1 MADKDASGKP
11 EERARRASRRTRQNL
26 AVATIALVVPIAV
39 ALVLL
44 AESEAGLVRIAF
56 FNLHLAEPRGALAV
70 GFGLGFALAATVAL
84 SRFVADR
91 RASASLFCLPPAFL
105 AATTLAAAIA
115 WMPDPLANMPD
126 LTFGDRARA
135 AASALMLRAS
145 LFDAGLL
152 VASISLGVAA
162 LSLRPGRVTASINK
176 DKRPLAALVVATL
189 SFPAAA
195 LVARLLGKDDLG
207 RDAVGSWIAALP
219 AGMGLVAVVLG
230 ASRTNRGD
238 GYAATRLLAA
248 ACAGI
253 GGVLLAALAP
263 AMGEVIAISTPG
275 TTLSEL
281 GHAARGLR
289 RTTVE
294 LAATG
299 AIFALPIVLT
309 TLVAMP
315 PRGLSGALSRA
326 RPALLVTFLLA
337 LAPALFVL
345 PTNAALRH
353 IESLVA
359 DQTRLA
365 ANPGVTIA
373 DPSLPAGALVVD
385 LASPFPTELPP
396 TAPTRIVLGFQF
408 APARWED
415 GVPARF
421 DGLDESTYDL
431 LVDGP
436 YLSAP
441 LRVTLPD
448 PRVGARILVPALP
461 IAPPLLGPAEPIQ
474 TDPEALSH
482 PSPDHLD
489 VDATSPDRFVLQW
502 RIEDIVKA
510 LRRVPREDASAD
522 GLRYPALTVAMQE
535 MWRAHGVHR
544 DPQDRK
550 RDRVMLRL
558 SPGTSLEKVR
568 AVVAAVLSLE
578 RTTKTPHGEERSGPL
593 FEVTVAEPLAPR
605 PQMQLPPPAT
615 PEDPGTETKTQ
626 EEPAETEYFGK
637 LARED
642 ADARLA
648 VLRAEVEACY
658 EDHVGAHGPER
669 LEPTVRF
676 VVGADGLVGQVRIH
690 MPGHD
695 IYAADSERVAPFT
708 RCVNRATRRLTFP
721 EPEDGAYATI
731 KTSFHLGPLP
741 EKTPGFSAGPP

>member
-1 MADKDASGKP
+1 MADKDASGSP

-44 AESEAGLVRIAF
+44 AESEAGLVRVAF

-105 AATTLAAAIA
+105 AATTLATAIA
-115 WMPDPLANMPD
+115 WMPDPLAKMPD
-126 LTFGDRARA
+126 LAFGDRARA

-152 VASISLGVAA
+152 VASISLGIAA
-162 LSLRPGRVTASINK
+162 LALRPQRATASINK

-189 SFPAAA
+189 SLLAAA
-195 LVARLLGKDDLG
+195 LFARFLGKDDLG
-207 RDAVGSWIAALP
+207 RDAVGSWVAALP

-281 GHAARGLR
+281 DRAARGLR

-294 LAATG
+294 LAAAG
-299 AIFALPIVLT
+299 ALFAVPIVLT

-353 IESLVA
+353 IESLIV

-396 TAPTRIVLGFQF
+396 TTPAYVVLGWQF

-415 GVPARF
+415 GVPVRL
-421 DGLDESTYDL
+421 DGLEESTYDL
-431 LVDGP
+431 LLDGP

-441 LRVTLPD
+441 LRVSLPD
-448 PRVGARILVPALP
+448 PRIGARITMPAIPL
-461 IAPPLLGPAEPIQ
+461 APPHLGPAEP
-474 TDPEALSH
+474 THVDPEAAIL
-482 PSPDHLD
+482 PPTGYLD
-489 VDATSPDRFVLQW
+489 VDATAPDTFVLQW
-502 RIEDIVKA
+502 RIADIAKVQ
-510 LRRVPREDASAD
+510 RRVPREDAD
-522 GLRYPALTVAMQE
+522 GQRYPTLTAAVHE
-535 MWRAHGVHR
+535 MWTAHGAHR

-550 RDRVMLRL
+550 RDRVMIRL
-558 SPGTSLEKVR
+558 SPRSSLAKAH
-568 AVVAAVLSLE
+568 AVIAAVLSLE
-578 RTTKTPHGEERSGPL
+578 RTIKTSHGEERSIPL

-605 PQMQLPPPAT
+605 PQMQLPPPAA
-615 PEDPGTETKTQ
+615 PEDPERETET
-626 EEPAETEYFGK
+626 ETETSEQPEVLSFFGK
-637 LARED
+637 LGRED

-648 VLRAEVEACY
+648 VLRASVEDCY
-658 EDHVGAHGPER
+658 RDHVETHGPER
-669 LEPTVRF
+669 LEPIVRF
-676 VVGADGLVGQVRIH
+676 LVGADGFVGNVSVN
-690 MPGHD
+690 
-695 IYAADSERVAPFT
+695 ATSALDSPRVAPFT
-708 RCVNRATRRLTFP
+708 GCVGHATRQLTFP
-721 EPEDGAYATI
+721 EPEDGSYAGI
-731 KTSFHLGPLP
+731 VMKFHLGPP
-741 EKTPGFSAGPP
+741 PQETSGFPAGPP